1 MAIRS
6 LKAASISTGSKRSK
20 FWDQTASLSQPF
32 SVTVPSA
39 TTLYS
44 ANVMLA
50 PGTYTV
56 TSSNTS
62 SNSYVHFNG
71 PSGYLG
77 TAMTVAG
84 TASITLSGAVS
95 KVGVHTTGGTNVV
108 VSVGTNPTTASLTA
122 VTGGTLDTITSSGT
136 YNSTTGWAFVVA
148 VGGASGPGGG
158 DATYNSYGGQGGF
171 SGTIN
176 GAYMYLTG
184 AYTATIGAKGNSGPQ
199 FTAGNDGGSTVF
211 NGLTAQGGRQ
221 TSPTRGAV
229 GGGGGG
235 NSWTANSGATL
246 ANPFTFA
253 KTGTTGAGGGGTPGG
268 SSGGGDG
275 GIGRGGGNNNGAS
288 TGYGAGGRGGNAG
301 ENFSGGVS
309 TDGVIYV
316 LKGIS

>member
-6 LKAASISTGSKRSK
+6 LKASGISAGVKSSK
-20 FWDQTASLSQPF
+20 FWDQTASLASPF
-32 SVTVPSA
+32 FVTVPSA
-39 TTLYS
+39 NTLYS
-44 ANVMLA
+44 SDVLLNA
-50 PGTYTV
+50 GTYTV

-77 TAMTVAG
+77 TAKTVAG
-84 TASITLSGAVS
+84 SASITLSGAVT
-95 KVGVHTTGGTNVV
+95 KVGVHTSAGTNVV
-108 VSVGTNPTTASLTA
+108 VTVGTNATSASLTA
-122 VTGGTLDTITSSGT
+122 VTGGTLDTVTSSGT

-158 DATYNSYGGQGGF
+158 DNQFNSYGGQGGF
-171 SGTIN
+171 SGTMN

-184 AYTATIGAKGNSGPQ
+184 AYTATIGAKGNSGAS

-211 NGLTAQGGRQ
+211 NGITALGGSQGGN
-221 TSPTRGAV
+221 RGAV

-235 NSWTANSGATL
+235 NSWSATNGQAL
-246 ANPFTFA
+246 ANPYPFA
-253 KTGTTGAGGGGTPGG
+253 KSGTTGAGGGGTPGG

-275 GIGRGGGNNNGAS
+275 GIGKGGGNNNGAT

-316 LKGIS
+316 LKGVS